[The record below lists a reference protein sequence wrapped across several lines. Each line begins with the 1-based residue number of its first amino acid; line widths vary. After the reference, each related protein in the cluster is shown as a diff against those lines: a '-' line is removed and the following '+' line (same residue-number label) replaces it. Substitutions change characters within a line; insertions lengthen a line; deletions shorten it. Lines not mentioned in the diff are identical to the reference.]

1 MKTIEKEERPS
12 EVGENP
18 KQDGEVQIWERWR
31 WTEPSVWTERML
43 TALEKGVKGGKWFS
57 LVDKVYS
64 SENLRASW
72 EKVRSNGGAAGV
84 DRQSI
89 EAYEKEAEKN
99 LVELE
104 KILREGNYRA
114 KPVKRVWIPK
124 IGSKEKRPLGVPVV
138 TDRIVQTALRNV
150 IEPIFERIF
159 AEQSYGFRPGRGC
172 KDALRRVEELLK
184 NGYTWVVD
192 ADIKSYFD
200 SIPHDKLM
208 KEVEEQIADG
218 RILEMIEGYLKQWI
232 MDGLKEWEAEKGTP
246 QGAVISPLLANIY
259 LSKIDHEMARL
270 GHEMVRYADDSVIL
284 CRNEEEAKRALEEM
298 KGMLEVR
305 GLTLHPDKTKI
316 VDATQEGGF
325 DFLGY
330 HFERGMRWPRKKSMD
345 KIKETIRHKTRRT
358 SGESMK
364 CMIGELN
371 KSLRGWYEYFKHS
384 HKTTFPRIDSWIRMR
399 LRSILR
405 KRRGG
410 KGRGRGADH
419 QRWPHAYFANLG
431 LFTVTAAHA
440 LVCQSRRGNH

>member
-1 MKTIEKEERPS
+1 MKSIEREERPS

-18 KQDGEVQIWERWR
+18 KQDGEVQIREKWR

-72 EKVRSNGGAAGV
+72 EKVRSNEGAAGV

-104 KILREGNYRA
+104 KILRAGSYRA

-124 IGSKEKRPLGVPVV
+124 IGSKEKRPLGIPVV
-138 TDRIVQTALRNV
+138 TDRIVQTAMRNV
-150 IEPIFERIF
+150 MEPIFENTF

-184 NGYTWVVD
+184 NGYPWVVD
-192 ADIKSYFD
+192 
-200 SIPHDKLM
+200 
-208 KEVEEQIADG
+208 EEQIADG
-218 RILEMIEGYLKQWI
+218 RILEMIEGYLKQGT

-246 QGAVISPLLANIY
+246 QGAVISPLLANLY

-298 KGMLEVR
+298 KGMLEAR
-305 GLTLHPDKTKI
+305 GLTLHPEKTKI

-330 HFERGMRWPRKKSMD
+330 HFEREMRWPRKK
-345 KIKETIRHKTRRT
+345 E
-358 SGESMK
+358 
-364 CMIGELN
+364 
-371 KSLRGWYEYFKHS
+371 YE
-384 HKTTFPRIDSWIRMR
+384 
-399 LRSILR
+399 
-405 KRRGG
+405 
-410 KGRGRGADH
+410 
-419 QRWPHAYFANLG
+419 
-431 LFTVTAAHA
+431 
-440 LVCQSRRGNH
+440 

>member
-18 KQDGEVQIWERWR
+18 KQDGEAQIRKRWR
-31 WTEPSVWTERML
+31 WAEPSVWTERML
-43 TALEKGVKGGKWFS
+43 AALEKGAKGGKWFS

-64 SENLRASW
+64 SENLRVSW

-138 TDRIVQTALRNV
+138 TDRIVQTAMRNV
-150 IEPIFERIF
+150 IEPIFERTF
-159 AEQSYGFRPGRGC
+159 AEQSYGFRPERGC
-172 KDALRRVEELLK
+172 KDALKRVEGLLK

-218 RILEMIEGYLKQWI
+218 RVLEVIEGYLKQWI

-284 CRNEEEAKRALEEM
+284 CRNEEEAERALEEM

-305 GLTLHPDKTKI
+305 ELTLHPDKTKI

-419 QRWPHAYFANLG
+419 QRWPNAYFANLG

-440 LVCQSRRGNH
+440 LACQSRRGNH